1 MLMRLI
7 VVCLWAGGASQAEYF
22 RPHRALSRADRRSRK
37 GKSEMRSRLLG
48 VIVVGLLSGAVVA
61 AESPSVF
68 LTANCLKCHGPEKQK
83 GDFRVDKLEW
93 PIASAARAE
102 EWRVIAERVAAGE
115 MPPKKDA
122 TPPPAKDIASALA
135 AINTELSRAAVAF
148 KDQIGSDGAFRRLN
162 RMQYQNTINDL
173 LGTHSE
179 LATMLPRDATG
190 RFGFDRI
197 GSALHMSGEQIQ
209 NYMAVA
215 EYALLSAMPRPED
228 LAKPE
233 LKKIV
238 GIPKLIAFNGEKK
251 KDEPRKDLKAMPDGG
266 FVSFKG
272 AIEYTNLKTSTV
284 GRYHYKLRV
293 AHGAYQSPDH
303 TVYARIASGET
314 TLAFLESKPGAPVV
328 SEFEIWL
335 SGGNISVAPLLD
347 IPHRPPFR
355 RDWSDYT
362 GAGLLVQSIELEG
375 PFIDE
380 WPPRGRVLLFGDLP
394 LKEKGGSGR
403 SFADKAPQGKDNK
416 SVGAS
421 SANPAAD
428 ANKLLTAFLPKAF
441 RRPVTPEEVAKFTKI
456 VTEHMAKSGKDSKNA
471 FHDAMILAY
480 TIALSSPDFLFLQE
494 PKGKLNDYA
503 IACRLSYFLTGSM
516 PDDALF
522 AAAKEGKLKNPEGRL
537 AEARRLLDAPSAQFF
552 IRDFVDQWLDL
563 RDIDATL
570 PDQKMY
576 PEFDPVIKDA
586 MVQETRLFFAEILKN
601 DLSIANFVDSDWTF
615 LNSRLA
621 SHYGISGVEGVEMR
635 KVTLPKDC
643 LRGGVLTQASVL
655 KVTANGSVTSPVKR
669 GKWILEQLIGRPPPP
684 PPPNVAA
691 IESDVRGTT
700 TIREQL
706 AKHRQDVSCNSCHV
720 SLDPHGF
727 ALESFDVI
735 GGFRTKY
742 RVMGK
747 VGTSVPKAEYKLGPD
762 VQAADVLPD
771 GRSFK
776 TVSEYKKLLLTDSE
790 QIARALTEKML
801 VYALGRDFTFADHQ
815 TIREIVADLKKKNYG
830 LRTLVMDVVQSELF
844 ITK

>member
-102 EWRVIAERVAAGE
+102 EWRVITERVTAGE

-122 TPPPAKDIASALA
+122 TPPPAKDTAVALA
-135 AINTELSRAAVAF
+135 AINTELSRAAAAF

-233 LKKIV
+233 LKKITGV
-238 GIPKLIAFNGEKK
+238 AKVTGKENG
-251 KDEPRKDLKAMPDGG
+251 KDGFPRKDLKVLPEGSV
-266 FVSFKG
+266 VSFRG
-272 AIEYTNLKTSTV
+272 GIEYKDLKTSTA
-284 GRYHYKLRV
+284 GRYRYKLRV
-293 AHGAYQSPDH
+293 AHAAYQSPGA
-303 TVYARIASGET
+303 TVYGKIVSGET
-314 TLAFLESKPGAPVV
+314 TLAFLESKEGAPAVQ
-328 SEFEIWL
+328 EFQVWM
-335 SGGNISVAPLLD
+335 SGGSISIDPLRLDFPTRRNLPKNID
-347 IPHRPPFR
+347 EFK
-355 RDWSDYT
+355 
-362 GAGLLVQSIELEG
+362 GAGLLVQSVELEG

-380 WPPRGRVLLFGDLP
+380 WPPRGRVILFGDLP

-421 SANPAAD
+421 SANPAVD

-494 PKGKLNDYA
+494 PKGKLN
-503 IACRLSYFLTGSM
+503 
-516 PDDALF
+516 
-522 AAAKEGKLKNPEGRL
+522 
-537 AEARRLLDAPSAQFF
+537 AP
-552 IRDFVDQWLDL
+552 
-563 RDIDATL
+563 
-570 PDQKMY
+570 
-576 PEFDPVIKDA
+576 
-586 MVQETRLFFAEILKN
+586 
-601 DLSIANFVDSDWTF
+601 
-615 LNSRLA
+615 
-621 SHYGISGVEGVEMR
+621 GSGVLYNN
-635 KVTLPKDC
+635 TFSSI
-643 LRGGVLTQASVL
+643 QSSA
-655 KVTANGSVTSPVKR
+655 GSADA
-669 GKWILEQLIGRPPPP
+669 GLQINWI
-684 PPPNVAA
+684 A
-691 IESDVRGTT
+691 
-700 TIREQL
+700 
-706 AKHRQDVSCNSCHV
+706 
-720 SLDPHGF
+720 F
-727 ALESFDVI
+727 
-735 GGFRTKY
+735 
-742 RVMGK
+742 
-747 VGTSVPKAEYKLGPD
+747 
-762 VQAADVLPD
+762 
-771 GRSFK
+771 
-776 TVSEYKKLLLTDSE
+776 
-790 QIARALTEKML
+790 
-801 VYALGRDFTFADHQ
+801 
-815 TIREIVADLKKKNYG
+815 
-830 LRTLVMDVVQSELF
+830 
-844 ITK
+844 